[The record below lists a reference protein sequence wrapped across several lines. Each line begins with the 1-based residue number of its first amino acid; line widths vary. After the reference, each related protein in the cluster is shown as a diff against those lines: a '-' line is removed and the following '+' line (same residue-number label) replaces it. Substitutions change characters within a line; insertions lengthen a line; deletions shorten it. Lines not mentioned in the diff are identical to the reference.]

1 MNKLV
6 YSIWIL
12 LTIAITILTIFCI
25 FNPAWYIHNNHIH
38 SFGLT
43 VFCEGLSTED
53 QQIQSRCETYGG
65 TFGLANIPSGA
76 WQASFLLI
84 STGAF
89 SFGVTVILGILIH
102 CIRERY
108 VYSISS
114 LVLYLQT
121 SAGKSCNMICRFK
134 KQIGMINIT
143 IVDKLVYISNYYA
156 LILPLFFFMFIVILQ
171 KRIFMFLF
179 NHIILF
185 FSHFSRL
192 ICSEQIIGIYQTS

>member
-6 YSIWIL
+6 YFIWIL
-12 LTIAITILTIFCI
+12 LTIVITILTILCI

-43 VFCEGLSTED
+43 VFCEALSTDD
-53 QQIQSRCETYGG
+53 QQIKSRCQTYGG
-65 TFGLANIPSGA
+65 TFSLANIPSGA

-89 SFGVTVILGILIH
+89 SFGVTVILGLLIN

-121 SAGKSCNMICRFK
+121 SAGKSCNMICRYK
-134 KQIGMINIT
+134 KQIGMMNIT
-143 IVDKLVYISNYYA
+143 IVDKLVYINISYT
-156 LILPLFFFMFIVILQ
+156 LILPFVFFLC
-171 KRIFMFLF
+171 IFYKNGNLCLCV
-179 NHIILF
+179 NIQCYSLIIF
-185 FSHFSRL
+185 KS
-192 ICSEQIIGIYQTS
+192 

>member
-53 QQIQSRCETYGG
+53 QQIQSRCQTYGG

-121 SAGKSCNMICRFK
+121 SAVLLMISALVTFPVGLSSHYFRYYCGDSASVFYSANCSIGWSYMLAIMSVSLSIFCPVLWCFK
-134 KQIGMINIT
+134 EMKWNEFQFKEY
-143 IVDKLVYISNYYA
+143 V
-156 LILPLFFFMFIVILQ
+156 
-171 KRIFMFLF
+171 
-179 NHIILF
+179 
-185 FSHFSRL
+185 
-192 ICSEQIIGIYQTS
+192 